1 MKLIRLTCDQ
11 PTFHPV
17 YFNDTGLTLI
27 IGDSSKE
34 KEGSSNGVGKT
45 LILGLVQHCLG
56 ANADKK
62 LTSAVPDWWFS
73 LLFSH
78 NGVEYLI
85 SRTGNGKK
93 LLLNDKAIS
102 LKAFKNLLD
111 KIGIFN
117 LENNIPYLSFRSLF
131 KRFSRYTRDDCIS
144 PTRTKKEQDFEA
156 LLRTAF
162 LLGIDH
168 NLIISKRNNK
178 QELDKV
184 SQSLKNWQDDDILKD
199 MFRAGSQPKVRYD
212 WLEREIPRLQ
222 DELDAFQIHEQYR
235 AIEKK
240 TNSLTIKLRELE
252 KNKNIAEFKLNNI
265 EKTLLAHPD
274 ISKEDLLDLYNGL
287 QEIFK
292 PETLAHFELVEN
304 FHKSLSFNRKKRLE
318 NDKIKFLLEIESLKI
333 DINDIS
339 ALRDSYLESLQGKKA
354 FDEYAVIARQLAEFK
369 EEKERLHDYLNFSN
383 NLQQKAQNLRERKVE
398 QDRLAV
404 NYASTNPLSE
414 YDKMFSELAEIM
426 YPRVPAGIV
435 LDVNTGD
442 NKIRYDL
449 SIQIEGDDSDGI
461 NDARV
466 LCFDWLVFTRGENH
480 FMDMLWHDNR
490 LFADIDPGVR
500 ARWFSFV
507 NQSLKRSGKQYI
519 ASLNTENFNAMET
532 TLSEIEISELK
543 SKIVLTLRGD
553 KAENKLLGIQFGSK
567 K

>member
-17 YFNDTGLTLI
+17 HFNDTGLTLI

-78 NGVEYLI
+78 NEVEYLI

-93 LLLNDKAIS
+93 LLLNNKTIS
-102 LKAFKNLLD
+102 LKAFKDLLD

-168 NLIISKRNNK
+168 NLILSKRNNK

-199 MFRAGSQPKVRYD
+199 MFRAGSQPKVRYE

-222 DELDAFQIHEQYR
+222 DELNAFQVHEQYR
-235 AIEKK
+235 AIENE
-240 TNSLTIKLRELE
+240 TNSLTIKLREVE
-252 KNKNIAEFKLNNI
+252 KNKNIAEFKVNNI
-265 EKTLLAHPD
+265 EKTLLSHPD
-274 ISKEDLLDLYNGL
+274 ISREDLLELYNGL

-292 PETLAHFELVEN
+292 PETLAHFESVEN
-304 FHKSLSFNRKKRLE
+304 FHKSLSFNRK
-318 NDKIKFLLEIESLKI
+318 
-333 DINDIS
+333 
-339 ALRDSYLESLQGKKA
+339 
-354 FDEYAVIARQLAEFK
+354 
-369 EEKERLHDYLNFSN
+369 
-383 NLQQKAQNLRERKVE
+383 
-398 QDRLAV
+398 
-404 NYASTNPLSE
+404 
-414 YDKMFSELAEIM
+414 
-426 YPRVPAGIV
+426 
-435 LDVNTGD
+435 
-442 NKIRYDL
+442 
-449 SIQIEGDDSDGI
+449 
-461 NDARV
+461 
-466 LCFDWLVFTRGENH
+466 
-480 FMDMLWHDNR
+480 
-490 LFADIDPGVR
+490 
-500 ARWFSFV
+500 
-507 NQSLKRSGKQYI
+507 
-519 ASLNTENFNAMET
+519 
-532 TLSEIEISELK
+532 
-543 SKIVLTLRGD
+543 
-553 KAENKLLGIQFGSK
+553 
-567 K
+567 

>member
-17 YFNDTGLTLI
+17 HFNDTGLTLI

-93 LLLNDKAIS
+93 LLLNDKTIS
-102 LKAFKNLLD
+102 LKAFKDLLD

-168 NLIISKRNNK
+168 NLILSKRNNK

-199 MFRAGSQPKVRYD
+199 MFRAGSQPKVRYE

-222 DELDAFQIHEQYR
+222 DELNTFQVHEQYR
-235 AIEKK
+235 AIENE
-240 TNSLTIKLRELE
+240 TNSLTIKLREVE
-252 KNKNIAEFKLNNI
+252 KNKNIAEFKVSNI
-265 EKTLLAHPD
+265 EKTLLSHPD
-274 ISKEDLLDLYNGL
+274 ISREDLLELYNGL

-292 PETLAHFELVEN
+292 PETLAHFESVEN
-304 FHKSLSFNRKKRLE
+304 FHKSLSYNRKKRLE
-318 NDKIKFLLEIESLKI
+318 NDKIKLLLEIESLKI

-369 EEKERLHDYLNFSN
+369 EEKERLHDYLNFSI
-383 NLQQKAQNLRERKVE
+383 NLQKKAQNLRERKVE

-414 YDKMFSELAEIM
+414 YDKFFAELAEIM

-461 NDARV
+461 NDARI
-466 LCFDWLVFTRGENH
+466 LCFDWLVFTCGENH
-480 FMDMLWHDNR
+480 AMDMLWHDNR

-532 TLSEIEISELK
+532 TLSEIEMLELK

>member
-17 YFNDTGLTLI
+17 HFNDAGLTLI

-62 LTSAVPDWWFS
+62 LASAVPDWWFS

-93 LLLNDKAIS
+93 LLLNNKTIS
-102 LKAFKNLLD
+102 LKAFKDLLD

-168 NLIISKRNNK
+168 NLILSKRNNK

-199 MFRAGSQPKVRYD
+199 MFRAGSQPKVRYE

-222 DELDAFQIHEQYR
+222 DELNAFQVHEQYR
-235 AIEKK
+235 AIENE
-240 TNSLTIKLRELE
+240 TNSLTVKLRELE
-252 KNKNIAEFKLNNI
+252 KNKNIAEFKINNI

-274 ISKEDLLDLYNGL
+274 ISREDLLELYNGL

-292 PETLAHFELVEN
+292 PETLAHFESVEN

-318 NDKIKFLLEIESLKI
+318 NDKVKLLLEIESLKV
-333 DINDIS
+333 DISGVS

-369 EEKERLHDYLNFSN
+369 EEKERLHDYLNFSI

-404 NYASTNPLSE
+404 NYASTHPISE
-414 YDKMFSELAEIM
+414 YDQIFAELAEIM

-461 NDARV
+461 NDARI
-466 LCFDWLVFTRGENH
+466 LCFDWLVFTCGENH
-480 FMDMLWHDNR
+480 AMDMLWHDNR

-532 TLSEIEISELK
+532 TLSEIEMLELK

>member
-17 YFNDTGLTLI
+17 HFNDTGLTLI

-93 LLLNDKAIS
+93 LLLNDKTIS
-102 LKAFKNLLD
+102 LKAFKDLLD

-144 PTRTKKEQDFEA
+144 PTRTKKEHDFEA

-168 NLIISKRNNK
+168 NLILSKRNNK

-199 MFRAGSQPKVRYD
+199 MFRAGSQPKVRYE

-222 DELDAFQIHEQYR
+222 DELNTFQVHEQYR
-235 AIEKK
+235 AIENE
-240 TNSLTIKLRELE
+240 TNSLTIKLREVE
-252 KNKNIAEFKLNNI
+252 KNKNIAEFKVSNI
-265 EKTLLAHPD
+265 EKTLLSHPD
-274 ISKEDLLDLYNGL
+274 ISREDLLELYNGL

-292 PETLAHFELVEN
+292 PETLAHFESVEN

-318 NDKIKFLLEIESLKI
+318 NDKIKLLLEIESLKI

-369 EEKERLHDYLNFSN
+369 EEKERLHDYLNFSI
-383 NLQQKAQNLRERKVE
+383 NLQKKAQNLRERKVE

-414 YDKMFSELAEIM
+414 YDKFFAELAEIM

-461 NDARV
+461 NDARI
-466 LCFDWLVFTRGENH
+466 LCFDWLVFTCGENH
-480 FMDMLWHDNR
+480 AMDMLWHDNR

-532 TLSEIEISELK
+532 TLSEIEMLELK

>member
-17 YFNDTGLTLI
+17 HFNDTGLTLI

-93 LLLNDKAIS
+93 LLLNDKTIS
-102 LKAFKNLLD
+102 LKAFKDLLD

-168 NLIISKRNNK
+168 NLILSKRNNK

-199 MFRAGSQPKVRYD
+199 MFRAGSQPKVRYE

-222 DELDAFQIHEQYR
+222 DELNTFQVHEQYR
-235 AIEKK
+235 AIENE
-240 TNSLTIKLRELE
+240 TNSLTIKLREVE
-252 KNKNIAEFKLNNI
+252 K
-265 EKTLLAHPD
+265 
-274 ISKEDLLDLYNGL
+274 
-287 QEIFK
+287 
-292 PETLAHFELVEN
+292 
-304 FHKSLSFNRKKRLE
+304 
-318 NDKIKFLLEIESLKI
+318 
-333 DINDIS
+333 
-339 ALRDSYLESLQGKKA
+339 
-354 FDEYAVIARQLAEFK
+354 
-369 EEKERLHDYLNFSN
+369 
-383 NLQQKAQNLRERKVE
+383 
-398 QDRLAV
+398 
-404 NYASTNPLSE
+404 
-414 YDKMFSELAEIM
+414 
-426 YPRVPAGIV
+426 
-435 LDVNTGD
+435 
-442 NKIRYDL
+442 
-449 SIQIEGDDSDGI
+449 
-461 NDARV
+461 
-466 LCFDWLVFTRGENH
+466 
-480 FMDMLWHDNR
+480 
-490 LFADIDPGVR
+490 
-500 ARWFSFV
+500 
-507 NQSLKRSGKQYI
+507 
-519 ASLNTENFNAMET
+519 
-532 TLSEIEISELK
+532 
-543 SKIVLTLRGD
+543 
-553 KAENKLLGIQFGSK
+553 
-567 K
+567 